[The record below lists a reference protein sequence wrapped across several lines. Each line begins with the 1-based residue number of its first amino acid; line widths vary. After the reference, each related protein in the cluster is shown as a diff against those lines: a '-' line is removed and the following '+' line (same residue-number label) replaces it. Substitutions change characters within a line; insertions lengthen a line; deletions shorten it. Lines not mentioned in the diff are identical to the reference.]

1 MIKKSVHSLWIY
13 CLVIIVFGGC
23 KKDVSHE
30 HIQNANFFLTYPLNK
45 DQKCYTISQT
55 DDEGFL
61 IIGSQ
66 DEESVSDENDII
78 ILKLD
83 KQGSLEWS
91 NYILGDSFNIPFV
104 APQKDGSFL
113 ITSNS
118 LGSRLVKIGRNG
130 NILFNTYFEPISIF
144 DYYSYPLI
152 TENGQIIF
160 SSNFERYSAN
170 SIGNFH
176 IFNSSGQYIK
186 YTNVSKPVSGVPA
199 DYICLYKTEDTA
211 TYYFYGI
218 ERLGFASGI
227 PKIFVVKQVNN
238 IIKKLIK
245 VDANNKYNNNFSGYN
260 AELRHIITADGSLLL
275 YNTQLEPG
283 GHFIGYL
290 ALVNSNLIKLWEK
303 ELRIGS
309 NGTIPKQISICPDGN
324 YLVCGYCKSDQNL
337 TSQPFAC
344 KINTSGEIIWS
355 KIYTNT
361 NAGQFNSGMQ
371 LPDGSMV
378 FGGTT
383 NGFGGG
389 KNLNDI
395 FIMKTDENGELK

>member
-1 MIKKSVHSLWIY
+1 MKKSVHSLWIF
-13 CLVIIVFGGC
+13 LLIVMVFGGC
-23 KKDVSHE
+23 KSDVTPE
-30 HIQNANFFLTYPLNK
+30 QIQNTNFFLTYPLDK

-55 DDEGFL
+55 DDQGYL

-83 KQGSLEWS
+83 KQGLLQWTK
-91 NYILGDSFNIPFV
+91 YILGDSFNIPFV

-113 ITSNS
+113 LASNS
-118 LGSRLVKIGRNG
+118 LGSRLVKIDRNG

-152 TENGQIIF
+152 TESGQIAF
-160 SSNFERYSAN
+160 SSSFETDPDSSY
-170 SIGNFH
+170 GYFH
-176 IFNSSGQYIK
+176 IFNADGHYIK
-186 YTNVSKPVSGVPA
+186 HTNITKINGIRSE
-199 DYICLYKTEDTA
+199 YNCLYRMEDNN

-218 ERLGFASGI
+218 ERLGFYSGI
-227 PKIFVVKQVNN
+227 PKIFVAKQVNN
-238 IIKKLIK
+238 RVQKKIT
-245 VDANNKYNNNFSGYN
+245 VDANNKYNNNYSGYN
-260 AELRHIITADGSLLL
+260 AELRHIITNDGNMLL

-290 ALVNSNLIKLWEK
+290 ALVNSNLIKLWDK

-309 NGTIPKQISICPDGN
+309 NGTIPKQVSICPDGN

-344 KINTSGEIIWS
+344 KINTSGELIWS
-355 KIYTNT
+355 KIYTKS
-361 NAGQFNSGMQ
+361 NASQFNSGMQ

-395 FIMKTDENGELK
+395 FILKTDENGELQ